1 MRLSVVASL
10 ALLAATTAI
19 AAPLTKQ
26 AALKIMHERHEGM
39 EAVGK
44 ANKTLRRELAA
55 GSPNLATIRGA
66 SATMA
71 TLASRSSRWFP
82 KGTGPDVGK
91 TGAKPEI
98 WQKPADF
105 AEKSRA
111 FEAATKQLDAAAQ
124 SGDVAVIKAAFGE
137 VGKTCKSCHDP
148 YRAPDEDHDR

>member
-1 MRLSVVASL
+1 MRFSVVASL

-26 AALKIMHERHEGM
+26 AALRIMHERHEGM

-44 ANKTLRRELAA
+44 ANKTLRREITA
-55 GSPNLATIRGA
+55 GSPNMAAIRGA

-71 TLASRSSRWFP
+71 TLASRSARWFP
-82 KGTGPDVGK
+82 NGTGPDVGK

-105 AEKSRA
+105 AAKTRDFQAASRA
-111 FEAATKQLDAAAQ
+111 LHQAAVRGDMAA
-124 SGDVAVIKAAFGE
+124 VKASY
-137 VGKTCKSCHDP
+137 GKLGGTCKACHDA
-148 YRAPDEDHDR
+148 YRSEMH

>member
-1 MRLSVVASL
+1 MRLSIVASL
-10 ALLAATTAI
+10 TLLAATAVI
-19 AAPLTKQ
+19 AAPLSKQ

-44 ANKTLRRELAA
+44 ANKVLRREITSSSPDIAA
-55 GSPNLATIRGA
+55 SRRG

-71 TLASRSSRWFP
+71 ALANRSARWFP

-105 AEKSRA
+105 AAKTRE
-111 FEAATKQLDAAAQ
+111 FQAASKALHQAAVR
-124 SGDVAVIKAAFGE
+124 GDLAAVTASY
-137 VGKTCKSCHDP
+137 GKLGGTCKACHDA
-148 YRAPDEDHDR
+148 YRSEMH

>member
-10 ALLAATTAI
+10 ALIAATTAI
-19 AAPLTKQ
+19 AAPLSRQ
-26 AALKIMHERHEGM
+26 AALRIMHERHEGM

-44 ANKTLRRELAA
+44 ANKLLRREITESAPNVAA
-55 GSPNLATIRGA
+55 IRGA

-71 TLASRSSRWFP
+71 TLANRSASWFP

-105 AEKSRA
+105 AAKTRD
-111 FEAATKQLDAAAQ
+111 FQAASKTLHQAAVR
-124 SGDVAVIKAAFGE
+124 GDMAAVKASY
-137 VGKTCKSCHDP
+137 GKLGGTCKACHDA
-148 YRAPDEDHDR
+148 YRSEMH

>member
-1 MRLSVVASL
+1 MRFSVVASL

-26 AALKIMHERHEGM
+26 AALRIMHERHEGM

-44 ANKTLRRELAA
+44 ANKTLRREITA
-55 GSPNLATIRGA
+55 GSPNMAAIRGA

-71 TLASRSSRWFP
+71 TLAGRSARWFP
-82 KGTGPDVGK
+82 NGTGPDVGK

-105 AEKSRA
+105 AAKTRDFQAASR
-111 FEAATKQLDAAAQ
+111 ELHQAAVRGDMAAVKT
-124 SGDVAVIKAAFGE
+124 SY
-137 VGKTCKSCHDP
+137 GKLGGTCKACHDA
-148 YRAPDEDHDR
+148 YRSEMH

>member
-105 AEKSRA
+105 AAKTRD
-111 FEAATKQLDAAAQ
+111 FQAASKALHQAAVR
-124 SGDVAVIKAAFGE
+124 GDMAAVKASY
-137 VGKTCKSCHDP
+137 GKLGGICKACH
-148 YRAPDEDHDR
+148 